1 MLNVSKKNLIVVA
14 VVAVALLASA
24 ASAVVEIRVSQES
37 SAGAGDFSSHVLG
50 TINAREYSTG
60 TAADY
65 YAYSATD
72 FSFHGPWPTPLVDDR
87 THVFFVNASDGLSLF
102 VVHDNLG
109 TDGGSAAMKFVLSGD
124 TGDPGWK
131 VQDDH
136 QGADGID
143 DYDIT
148 GDVFTASLGW
158 GSPRTDGFAIGSLDG
173 DAWSM
178 LSEFTAAPTGI
189 TSLAAYSDGGSTIGL
204 NMATGRRVKYEI
216 VPEPATMSLL
226 GIGGLLALVRRRRK

>member
-1 MLNVSKKNLIVVA
+1 MLNVSKKNLI

-65 YAYSATD
+65 YAYGATN
-72 FSFHGPWPTPLVDDR
+72 FSFNGPWPTPLVNDR

-102 VVHDNLG
+102 VVHDDTVGSNGG
-109 TDGGSAAMKFVLSGD
+109 TAAMKFVLSGD
-124 TGDPGWK
+124 ANGAGWK
-131 VQDDH
+131 AQDDPPTSESYTINGNTFTTSH
-136 QGADGID
+136 GWGAD
-143 DYDIT
+143 Y
-148 GDVFTASLGW
+148 
-158 GSPRTDGFAIGSLDG
+158 TDGFAIGSLDG
-173 DAWSM
+173 TGWSM
-178 LSEFTAAPTGI
+178 LGEFTAAPTGI
-189 TSLAAYSDGGSTIGL
+189 TSLAAYSDGSSTIGL

-226 GIGGLLALVRRRRK
+226 GIGGLALLRCRRK

>member
-1 MLNVSKKNLIVVA
+1 MLNASKKNLI

-24 ASAVVEIRVSQES
+24 ASAVVKIRVSQES

-50 TINAREYSTG
+50 TNNAREYSTG

-65 YAYSATD
+65 
-72 FSFHGPWPTPLVDDR
+72 
-87 THVFFVNASDGLSLF
+87 
-102 VVHDNLG
+102 
-109 TDGGSAAMKFVLSGD
+109 
-124 TGDPGWK
+124 
-131 VQDDH
+131 
-136 QGADGID
+136 
-143 DYDIT
+143 
-148 GDVFTASLGW
+148 
-158 GSPRTDGFAIGSLDG
+158 TDGFAIGSLDG
-173 DAWSM
+173 TGWSM
-178 LSEFTAAPTGI
+178 LGEFTAAPTGI

>member
-1 MLNVSKKNLIVVA
+1 MLNVSKKNLI

-50 TINAREYSTG
+50 TINAGEYSTG

-65 YAYSATD
+65 YAYAATTD
-72 FSFHGPWPTPLVDDR
+72 YSFNGPWPTPLVNDR

-102 VVHDNLG
+102 VVHDDTVGSNGG
-109 TDGGSAAMKFVLSGD
+109 TAAMKFVLSGD
-124 TGDPGWK
+124 TNGAGWT
-131 VQDDH
+131 VQDDPSDTYSINGNTFTTSH
-136 QGADGID
+136 GWGAD
-143 DYDIT
+143 Y
-148 GDVFTASLGW
+148 
-158 GSPRTDGFAIGSLDG
+158 TDGFAIGSLDG
-173 DAWSM
+173 TGWSM
-178 LSEFTAAPTGI
+178 LGEFTAAPTGI

-226 GIGGLLALVRRRRK
+226 GIGGLALLRRRRK

>member
-50 TINAREYSTG
+50 TINAGEYSTG

-65 YAYSATD
+65 YAYGATTD
-72 FSFHGPWPTPLVDDR
+72 YSFNGPWPTPLVNDR

-102 VVHDNLG
+102 VVHDDTVGSNGG
-109 TDGGSAAMKFVLSGD
+109 TAAMKFVLSGD
-124 TGDPGWK
+124 ANGAGWK
-131 VQDDH
+131 AQDDPPTSESYTINGNTFTTSH
-136 QGADGID
+136 GWGAD
-143 DYDIT
+143 Y
-148 GDVFTASLGW
+148 
-158 GSPRTDGFAIGSLDG
+158 TDGFAIGSLDG
-173 DAWSM
+173 TGWSM
-178 LSEFTAAPTGI
+178 LGEFTAAPTGI
-189 TSLAAYSDGGSTIGL
+189 TSLAAYSDGSSTIGL

-226 GIGGLLALVRRRRK
+226 GIGGLALLRRRRK

>member
-37 SAGAGDFSSHVLG
+37 SAGANDFSSHVLG

-60 TAADY
+60 TAVEFY
-65 YAYSATD
+65 NYSD
-72 FSFHGPWPTPLVDDR
+72 SEWHGTWPAPLVSDR

-102 VVHDNLG
+102 VVHDDSN
-109 TDGGSAAMKFVLSGD
+109 GSGNAAMKFELSGD
-124 TGDPGWK
+124 TNGAGWM
-131 VQDDH
+131 VQDEPSPNDTYNIN
-136 QGADGID
+136 GN
-143 DYDIT
+143 
-148 GDVFTASLGW
+148 VFTASHVW
-158 GSPRTDGFAIGSLDG
+158 GDYVDGFAIGSLDG

-178 LSEFTAAPTGI
+178 LGEFTSAPTGI
-189 TSLAAYSDGGSTIGL
+189 TSLAAYSDGGSTIAL
-204 NMATGRRVKYEI
+204 NMTTGRRVKYEV

-226 GIGGLLALVRRRRK
+226 GLGGLLALVRRRRK